1 MAIEQLIVIDII
13 QVVELCIASLVL
25 AYVCWKRKDFYPLLF
40 GYIVFTIG
48 NAIGIFK
55 YIIESLDILGTV
67 VFAVAALG
75 ILITVF
81 VENKK
86 YNPSK
91 NKKKLFT
98 RNVIFGAAIGSIP
111 IYILYGIMAIIILF
125 SGYVLLKLYLK
136 ERRIIH
142 FFLLICIL
150 CSMLILVSAV
160 LEETGNVIAYE
171 FRQGSMLIFCTVML
185 FTAIGAYIEIEIDN
199 SKHLLTQADKS
210 TKSIIERATSA
221 SVSASNI
228 ATELSASA
236 SEVNASAEEISATT
250 MEVNLKSQNQARSL
264 EHINSLAKDVKNITR
279 LITNLS
285 EQTNLLAL
293 NASIEA
299 GRAGEHGL
307 GFAVVA
313 DKVQKLAEESKSSV
327 EKTVSIVE
335 TISQEIE
342 AAAAS
347 SEEISRAMEGVSTAA
362 EEQTASMEEISATSN
377 RLEDLSR
384 ELKENLSNIK

>member
-13 QVVELCIASLVL
+13 QVVELCLASLVL
-25 AYVCWKRKDFYPLLF
+25 SYVCWKRKDFYPLLF

-55 YIIESLDILGTV
+55 YIIEALDIVGTV

-98 RNVIFGAAIGSIP
+98 RNVIFGAAIGSVP
-111 IYILYGIMAIIILF
+111 IYFLYGMMAIIILF
-125 SGYVLLKLYLK
+125 SGYILLKLYLI

-150 CSMLILVSAV
+150 CSMLILVAAV
-160 LEETGNVIAYE
+160 LEEAGNVIAYE

-199 SKHLLTQADKS
+199 SKLLLTKADKS
-210 TKSIIERATSA
+210 NKSIIERATSA

-250 MEVNLKSQNQARSL
+250 MEVNLKSQNQARAL
-264 EHINSLAKDVKNITR
+264 EHINSLAKDVQKITKIVTNI
-279 LITNLS
+279 S

-342 AAAAS
+342 EAS
-347 SEEISRAMEGVSTAA
+347 VNSDEISRAMEEISTAA
-362 EEQTASMEEISATSN
+362 EEQTASMEEISATSS

>member
-1 MAIEQLIVIDII
+1 MVAEQLIVIDII

-25 AYVCWKRKDFYPLLF
+25 AYVCWKRKDFYALLF

-48 NAIGIFK
+48 NAIGI
-55 YIIESLDILGTV
+55 ITSLIEALDIVGTL

-75 ILITVF
+75 ILFTVYF
-81 VENKK
+81 ENKK

-91 NKKKLFT
+91 SKKNLFT
-98 RNVIFGAAIGSIP
+98 RNVIFGAAIGSVP
-111 IYILYGIMAIIILF
+111 IYILYGIMMIIILY
-125 SGYVLLKLYLK
+125 SGYILLKLYLK
-136 ERRIIH
+136 ARRIIH

-150 CSMLILVSAV
+150 CSILILVSAV
-160 LEETGNVIAYE
+160 LEEAGNVIAYE
-171 FRQGSMLIFCTVML
+171 FRQGSMLVFCTVML
-185 FTAIGAYIEIEIDN
+185 FTAIGAYIEIGVDAAR
-199 SKHLLTQADKS
+199 SQLLKADQS
-210 TKSIIERATSA
+210 TKEILERATSA

-236 SEVNASAEEISATT
+236 NEVNSSAEEISATT
-250 MEVNLKSQNQARSL
+250 IEVNSMAQNQAQSL
-264 EHINSLAKDVKNITR
+264 EHIKTLAKDVQNITK

-313 DKVQKLAEESKSSV
+313 EKVQKLAEESKSSV

-384 ELKENLSNIK
+384 ELKESLSTIK

>member
-1 MAIEQLIVIDII
+1 MAIEQLIVIEII

-55 YIIESLDILGTV
+55 YIIEALDIVGTV

-98 RNVIFGAAIGSIP
+98 RNVIFGAVIGSIP

-125 SGYVLLKLYLK
+125 SGYILLKLYLK
-136 ERRIIH
+136 ARRIIH

-150 CSMLILVSAV
+150 CSILILVSAV
-160 LEETGNVIAYE
+160 LEEAGMGIAYE

-199 SKHLLTQADKS
+199 SKLLLTKADQS
-210 TKSIIERATSA
+210 TKSIIERAISA

-228 ATELSASA
+228 ATELSASS
-236 SEVNASAEEISATT
+236 SEVNSSAEEISATT
-250 MEVNLKSQNQARSL
+250 MEVTIKSQKQAQSL
-264 EHINSLAKDVKNITR
+264 EHINLMAIDVKKITK

-313 DKVQKLAEESKSSV
+313 DKVQKLAEESKNSV

-335 TISQEIE
+335 AISNKIEEATI
-342 AAAAS
+342 S
-347 SEEISRAMEGVSTAA
+347 SEEISRAMEEISTAA